1 VVLSISTEEN
11 IFAKNDTS
19 AILDCLATIE
29 KRSTGKISKKVYH
42 RRALALDFKGTTL
55 LFDIIDPTILGIV
68 EQESNELGLFE
79 KLKATKKVGT
89 LLDNKGLSISILREG
104 KKSLSI
110 GREATPKISSLLTG
124 SDDIQIDSIM
134 QVTKLDKDNKK
145 ANENKNENKN

>member
-1 VVLSISTEEN
+1 MKV
-11 IFAKNDTS
+11 NDKT
-19 AILDCLATIE
+19 
-29 KRSTGKISKKVYH
+29 
-42 RRALALDFKGTTL
+42 ALALDFKGTTL
-55 LFDIIDPTILGIV
+55 LFDIIDPAILGIV

-79 KLKATKKVGT
+79 KLKAAKKVGT

-134 QVTKLDKDNKK
+134 QVAKLDRDNKK
-145 ANENKNENKN
+145 ANESENKN

>member
-1 VVLSISTEEN
+1 MKV
-11 IFAKNDTS
+11 NDKT
-19 AILDCLATIE
+19 
-29 KRSTGKISKKVYH
+29 
-42 RRALALDFKGTTL
+42 ALALDFKGTTL
-55 LFDIIDPTILGIV
+55 LFDIRDPTILGIV

-79 KLKATKKVGT
+79 KLKAEKKVGE

-134 QVTKLDKDNKK
+134 QVAKLDRDNKK
-145 ANENKNENKN
+145 ANENENKN